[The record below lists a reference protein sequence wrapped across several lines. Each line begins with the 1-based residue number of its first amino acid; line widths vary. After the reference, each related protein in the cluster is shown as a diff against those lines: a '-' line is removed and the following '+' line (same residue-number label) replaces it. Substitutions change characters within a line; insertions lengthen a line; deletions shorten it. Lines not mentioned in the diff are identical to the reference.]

1 MFGRHIC
8 ASLVSVAL
16 IVVPAERAMASD
28 AAKILGG
35 AILGGIILNEVN
47 KNKQRRT
54 TTTRSRS
61 SGISAAQREETRNVQ
76 NALNYFGYNVGSAD
90 GVAGRKTR
98 AGVARYQ
105 ADMGFNSDGTLE
117 PYERDFLLS
126 SHQRAQTSSH
136 VAPYAG
142 IMATQGTPG
151 LLRTYRNEQLGIATP
166 QQTPQ
171 PVPVPASTQPAP
183 VPMPAPQQ
191 VTRTEPAALPDFTI
205 GEMARSM
212 SEHCNEVGVLTA
224 ANGGLTGATGLSDR
238 EFALNE
244 QFCLA
249 RTHAMSEATAIT
261 ATIANMTE
269 AQVESQCQ
277 GLKQVMAEQVAGIEG
292 KDPLAV
298 EGEVGRF
305 LQGTGRPMDQLISA
319 GKVCLGVGY
328 RIDDADMALGSA
340 VLLAGAGVMPYG
352 EMVSHH
358 LREGFGAPKAPAE
371 TSQMWMD
378 MAMDAVADG
387 ATPMSG
393 QSAERLAVLR
403 AASAATGAPRAEL
416 PVFTTGD

>member
-8 ASLVSVAL
+8 ASLISVAL

-35 AILGGIILNEVN
+35 AVLGGIILNEVN

-54 TTTRSRS
+54 TTTRSQS

-191 VTRTEPAALPDFTI
+191 VTRTEPA
-205 GEMARSM
+205 
-212 SEHCNEVGVLTA
+212 
-224 ANGGLTGATGLSDR
+224 
-238 EFALNE
+238 
-244 QFCLA
+244 
-249 RTHAMSEATAIT
+249 
-261 ATIANMTE
+261 
-269 AQVESQCQ
+269 
-277 GLKQVMAEQVAGIEG
+277 
-292 KDPLAV
+292 
-298 EGEVGRF
+298 
-305 LQGTGRPMDQLISA
+305 
-319 GKVCLGVGY
+319 
-328 RIDDADMALGSA
+328 
-340 VLLAGAGVMPYG
+340 
-352 EMVSHH
+352 
-358 LREGFGAPKAPAE
+358 
-371 TSQMWMD
+371 
-378 MAMDAVADG
+378 
-387 ATPMSG
+387 
-393 QSAERLAVLR
+393 
-403 AASAATGAPRAEL
+403 
-416 PVFTTGD
+416 